1 MASKVK
7 VPGFLNRPFGMD
19 YPKELHGQLKRTR
32 HCTVSVSGG
41 NEHIRAFLRIRLD
54 SQQPRL
60 DLRVG
65 DAHLVFPATQT
76 EMDLV
81 TKGVSAKS
89 DAFIQANQRAA
100 LPEMKNDH
108 TGCFLELSP
117 SAEPICAGPFW
128 KLGPEE
134 MIRWKKLQ
142 QIEWSGKKVFIWIS
156 HPTKDLA
163 VFKEVRAYMI
173 KIVKLVRESF
183 AAGGEPHP
191 FWFAE
196 QNPLPKE
203 GTASRRP
210 KMPWLFNAEGD
221 YNILETPDSF
231 FLDDRDRR
239 ERLVEAAVI
248 EQHVQWAMY
257 DSVFQTG
264 QKHQASLEL
273 VVPKGN
279 TWKLHIWMN
288 ADPKPAPPEGIQAKY
303 EIDMNPFP
311 DKGSKPFV
319 GQGICVGS
327 SLADFAILTRAP
339 LSPALNGQSRQIE
352 VTVKVNLKSSNA
364 QIEALVDAGRVTS
377 FGDSTKVDGNGFSMQ
392 RTILAHGSE
401 LDPSHPHYFEINC
414 KECSIV
420 PGPQQLERVDYIL
433 NKYPLDPSQKSAVNK
448 ALFKV
453 VAGIHLIKG
462 PPGNGKTRSIL
473 VMTLILASLDLRVLI
488 CGGSNTAVD
497 NLLHT
502 FHLALKED
510 ARLRGWCG
518 SYCRFRTSA
527 YQMAVLRRASVEG
540 HLNELRGPITPV
552 EADIQ
557 DCQIESLVV
566 QRAKELYRAQPQSK
580 AEQQAKKLIDM
591 LDDDRQRVLGR
602 DETKA
607 LVKCYEDV
615 LALIIGKCKVVATT
629 LNSSGDE
636 ALRIS
641 KFEPFAL
648 LCDEAGQC
656 LEADTMIAMNWQ
668 PLRLVCL
675 IGDTNQIP
683 LTVISGRENE
693 WTKYHGRSLMARL
706 EWCYPLSTLEVNYR
720 CHPDILAWS
729 AQAIYR
735 GKIAASPI
743 NSAPDRV
750 GNAWDSFTAS
760 RHHFKVQRLI
770 GKRRLLINAPGKA
783 FQPPGST
790 SWQND
795 DHINVVIDLLRAL
808 YAHGST
814 GNRILPQDV
823 MLICPY
829 KAQVKR
835 VVERFGAEG
844 IQYHRC
850 LTVDSAQGSE
860 SNVVIFMLTKPR
872 TNSVVE
878 VGFLSDYRRLNV
890 ALTRAKKLMVAV
902 GNLTIWN
909 ADFVKKASGG
919 SPRFL
924 ARFLKD
930 VIEKRDVL
938 DWVGAETVERV
949 VGSNLEQQMPASSPA
964 PRPKVV
970 PPRAGMASMET
981 ALAADAEYRDLVQ
994 ERARLAVKKQEVAQ
1008 SRIELDTLEARVLR
1022 KIAANA
1028 RDLEECEV
1036 MWKRK
1041 WKREHP

>member
-1 MASKVK
+1 MPS
-7 VPGFLNRPFGMD
+7 
-19 YPKELHGQLKRTR
+19 
-32 HCTVSVSGG
+32 
-41 NEHIRAFLRIRLD
+41 
-54 SQQPRL
+54 
-60 DLRVG
+60 
-65 DAHLVFPATQT
+65 
-76 EMDLV
+76 
-81 TKGVSAKS
+81 
-89 DAFIQANQRAA
+89 
-100 LPEMKNDH
+100 LP
-108 TGCFLELSP
+108 
-117 SAEPICAGPFW
+117 
-128 KLGPEE
+128 
-134 MIRWKKLQ
+134 
-142 QIEWSGKKVFIWIS
+142 
-156 HPTKDLA
+156 
-163 VFKEVRAYMI
+163 
-173 KIVKLVRESF
+173 
-183 AAGGEPHP
+183 
-191 FWFAE
+191 
-196 QNPLPKE
+196 
-203 GTASRRP
+203 
-210 KMPWLFNAEGD
+210 LFNAEGD
-221 YNILETPDSF
+221 YNTLEAPDSF

-273 VVPKGN
+273 VAPKEN

-288 ADPKPAPPEGIQAKY
+288 ADPKPAPPEGIPATY
-303 EIDMNPFP
+303 EIDINPFP
-311 DKGSKPFV
+311 GKNSKPFV

-364 QIEALVDAGRVTS
+364 QIEALVDTGRATS
-377 FGDSTKVDGNGFSMQ
+377 FGDSAKHDGNGFSMQ
-392 RTILAHGSE
+392 RTILAHGLE
-401 LDPSHPHYFEINC
+401 LDRSNPHYFEINC
-414 KECSIV
+414 KECSII

-433 NKYPLDPSQKSAVNK
+433 NRYPLDPSQKSAVDK

-462 PPGNGKTRSIL
+462 PPGNGKTRLIL

-502 FHLALKED
+502 FHLALKDD
-510 ARLRGWCG
+510 AR
-518 SYCRFRTSA
+518 RTKW
-527 YQMAVLRRASVEG
+527 QFFAVL
-540 HLNELRGPITPV
+540 
-552 EADIQ
+552 
-557 DCQIESLVV
+557 
-566 QRAKELYRAQPQSK
+566 
-580 AEQQAKKLIDM
+580 
-591 LDDDRQRVLGR
+591 LGR

-607 LVKCYEDV
+607 LAKCYEDV

-629 LNSSGDE
+629 LNSSGEE
-636 ALRIS
+636 ALRMS

-648 LCDEAGQC
+648 LCDEANQC

-668 PLRLVCL
+668 SLRLVCL
-675 IGDTNQIP
+675 IGGTDQIQP
-683 LTVISGRENE
+683 TVISGRENE
-693 WTKYHGRSLMARL
+693 WTKYHIRSLMARL

-735 GKIAASPI
+735 GKIAVSPI

-760 RHHFKVQRLI
+760 RHHFKVQELI

-844 IQYHRC
+844 VQYHRC

-860 SNVVIFMLTKPR
+860 SNVAIFMFTKPR
-872 TNSVVE
+872 TNSTAE

-919 SPRFL
+919 SSRFL
-924 ARFLKD
+924 ASFLKD
-930 VIEKRDVL
+930 AIEKRDVL
-938 DWVGAETVERV
+938 NRVGAETVERV
-949 VGSNLEQQMPASSPA
+949 VGSNLEQQMPASSLA
-964 PRPKVV
+964 LRPKVV
-970 PPRAGMASMET
+970 PPPAGMASMET

-994 ERARLAVKKQEVAQ
+994 ERESLAVKKPEVDQ
-1008 SRIELDTLEARVLR
+1008 SRIELDTLEAGVLQR
-1022 KIAANA
+1022 IAANA

-1036 MWKRK
+1036 RWKRK
-1041 WKREHP
+1041 WEREHPQ

>member
-1 MASKVK
+1 
-7 VPGFLNRPFGMD
+7 MD
-19 YPKELHGQLKRTR
+19 YPKELHGQLKRKR

-41 NEHIRAFLRIRLD
+41 NEHIRAFLKICLD

-60 DLRVG
+60 DLRIG

-89 DAFIQANQRAA
+89 DAFIQANQKAA

-108 TGCFLELSP
+108 MGCFLELSP

-128 KLGPEE
+128 KLGPED

-156 HPTKDLA
+156 HPIKDLA

-203 GTASRRP
+203 GTANRRP
-210 KMPWLFNAEGD
+210 KMLWLFNAEGD
-221 YNILETPDSF
+221 YNTLETPDSF

-257 DSVFQTG
+257 DGVFQTG

-273 VVPKGN
+273 VTPKEN

-288 ADPKPAPPEGIQAKY
+288 ADPKPAPPEGIPAKY
-303 EIDMNPFP
+303 EIDINPFP
-311 DKGSKPFV
+311 GKDSKPFV

-327 SLADFAILTRAP
+327 GLADFAILTRAQLTP
-339 LSPALNGQSRQIE
+339 TLNGQSRQIE

-364 QIEALVDAGRVTS
+364 QIEALVYAGRATS
-377 FGDSTKVDGNGFSMQ
+377 FGDSTKHDGNGFSMQ
-392 RTILAHGSE
+392 RTILAHRSE
-401 LDPSHPHYFEINC
+401 LDPSNPHYFEINC

-433 NKYPLDPSQKSAVNK
+433 NRYPLDPSQKSAVDK

-462 PPGNGKTRSIL
+462 PPGTGKTRTIL

-488 CGGSNTAVD
+488 CGGSDTAVD

-510 ARLRGWCG
+510 ARLRGW
-518 SYCRFRTSA
+518 
-527 YQMAVLRRASVEG
+527 
-540 HLNELRGPITPV
+540 
-552 EADIQ
+552 
-557 DCQIESLVV
+557 
-566 QRAKELYRAQPQSK
+566 AKELYRAQPQNK

-591 LDDDRQRVLGR
+591 LDDDRPRVLGR

-629 LNSSGDE
+629 LNSPGEE

-668 PLRLVCL
+668 SLRL
-675 IGDTNQIP
+675 
-683 LTVISGRENE
+683 NE

-760 RHHFKVQRLI
+760 RHHFKVQKLI
-770 GKRRLLINAPGKA
+770 RKRRLLINAPGKA

-844 IQYHRC
+844 VQYHRC

-860 SNVVIFMLTKPR
+860 SNVVLFMLTKPR
-872 TNSVVE
+872 TNSVTE

-902 GNLTIWN
+902 GNLTIGN
-909 ADFVKKASGG
+909 ADFVRKASGG
-919 SPRFL
+919 SSRYL
-924 ARFLKD
+924 AGFLKD

-938 DWVGAETVERV
+938 NWVGAETVERV
-949 VGSNLEQQMPASSPA
+949 VGSNLQQQMPASSPA
-964 PRPKVV
+964 LRPKVV
-970 PPRAGMASMET
+970 PPPAGMASMET
-981 ALAADAEYRDLVQ
+981 ALAANAEYRDLVQ
-994 ERARLAVKKQEVAQ
+994 ERARLAVEKGELDR
-1008 SRIELDTLEARVLR
+1008 SRIELDALEAGVLQR
-1022 KIAANA
+1022 IAANA
-1028 RDLEECEV
+1028 RDLEEYEV

-1041 WKREHP
+1041 LEGDHP

>member
-1 MASKVK
+1 MASKVN

-19 YPKELHGQLKRTR
+19 YPKELHNQLKRTR

-41 NEHIRAFLRIRLD
+41 NEHIRAMLKIRLD

-60 DLRVG
+60 DLRIG

-76 EMDLV
+76 EMNLV

-89 DAFIQANQRAA
+89 DAFIQANQKAA

-128 KLGPEE
+128 ELGPEE

-156 HPTKDLA
+156 HPTKELA

-203 GTASRRP
+203 GTANRRP
-210 KMPWLFNAEGD
+210 KMPWLFNAEG
-221 YNILETPDSF
+221 YYHTLQTSDSF

-239 ERLVEAAVI
+239 ESLVEAAVI

-257 DSVFQTG
+257 DSVFRAG

-273 VVPKGN
+273 VAPKEN
-279 TWKLHIWMN
+279 TWKLHVWMN
-288 ADPKPAPPEGIQAKY
+288 ADPKPAPPEGIPANY
-303 EIDMNPFP
+303 EIDTNPGQ
-311 DKGSKPFV
+311 DKPSKPFM

-327 SLADFAILTRAP
+327 SLADFAILSRAP
-339 LSPALNGQSRQIE
+339 LSSALNGQSRQIE
-352 VTVKVNLKSSNA
+352 LTVKVNLKSSNA
-364 QIEALVDAGRVTS
+364 QIEALAYAGKATS
-377 FGDSTKVDGNGFSMQ
+377 FGDSTEHDGNGFSMQ
-392 RTILAHGSE
+392 RTILAHGLE
-401 LDPSHPHYFEINC
+401 LDPSNPHYFEINC
-414 KECSIV
+414 KECSVV

-433 NKYPLDPSQKSAVNK
+433 NKYPLDPSQKSAVDK
-448 ALFKV
+448 ALFRV

-462 PPGNGKTRSIL
+462 PPGSGKTRSIL
-473 VMTLILASLDLRVLI
+473 VMTLILASLGLRVLI

-518 SYCRFRTSA
+518 SYCRFRISA
-527 YQMAVLRRASVEG
+527 YQMAALRRASLEG
-540 HLNELRGPITPV
+540 HLKELRGPISPV

-557 DCQIESLVV
+557 ECQIESLVV
-566 QRAKELYRAQPQSK
+566 QRAKELYSAQPKSK
-580 AEQQAKKLIDM
+580 VEKQAKKLIDM
-591 LDDDRQRVLGR
+591 LDEDRRRALGH

-629 LNSSGDE
+629 LNSAGEE

-668 PLRLVCL
+668 SLRLVCL
-675 IGDTNQIP
+675 IGDTDQIP
-683 LTVISGRENE
+683 PTVISSRENE

-750 GNAWDSFTAS
+750 GNAWDTFTAS
-760 RHHFKVQRLI
+760 RHHFKAQKLI
-770 GKRRLLINAPGKA
+770 GKRRLLIDAPGKA

-795 DHINVVIDLLRAL
+795 DQINVVIDLLRAL
-808 YAHGST
+808 YAHGSS

-835 VVERFGAEG
+835 VVERFEAEG
-844 IQYHRC
+844 VQYHRC

-860 SNVVIFMLTKPR
+860 SNVVIFMLTKPK
-872 TNSVVE
+872 TNSPAE

-909 ADFVKKASGG
+909 AGFVKKASSG
-919 SPRFL
+919 SARYL
-924 ARFLKD
+924 AGFLKD
-930 VIEKRDVL
+930 VVDKRDVL
-938 DWVGAETVERV
+938 NWVGVETVERT
-949 VGSNLEQQMPASSPA
+949 VGPNLEQQMPASSPA
-964 PRPKVV
+964 SQPKVV
-970 PPRAGMASMET
+970 PPLASMPSMEA
-981 ALAADAEYRDLVQ
+981 ALAAESEYRDLVQ
-994 ERARLAVKKQEVAQ
+994 ERERLAVKKAEVDH
-1008 SRIELDTLEARVLR
+1008 SRIELDTLEAAVLQR
-1022 KIAANA
+1022 IAANA
-1028 RDLEECEV
+1028 RDLKECEV

-1041 WKREHP
+1041 WDREHL